1 MSIESGISFRMDAT
15 DGKSRF
21 LDVEIEIKP
30 PFTSNNLKMHFPRW
44 VPGSYFIR
52 EPMQYVTDL
61 TCSQEEKE
69 IPFSRKNV
77 DCIAIKIQNA
87 KCSITIKYKIL
98 GIELSCRSTH
108 VDSSHLH
115 MMPPFTFLLPTDGI
129 NSERMNKSHIITL
142 NAPKDWTTATQ
153 LNKINTENTIGI
165 TGEQSTLHIFSANNR
180 DELLDGILEA
190 NSNPNIEFDVDG
202 RKHILKLWDSGGYHT
217 EQKMIDQFVDDMKKV
232 IKEHHALFGIPNWGK
247 YVTVLHLTEKS
258 RGGLEHLNS
267 QTSMLPRTC
276 LIEGHIEGYRDLV
289 SLFSHEYLHQW
300 NVKRLRPKNFIDYDL
315 QKEVHTNLLWWFE
328 GCTSWLG
335 DMLCVRSGAWSE
347 EDWRKDFERKLK
359 RHLIRN
365 GMEHES
371 LSESSHDAWIHL
383 YRSNHFSREI
393 QISYYLEGELAIFCI
408 DAELRR
414 RSKGKHGIC
423 DLMVRLCEKYAL
435 EYSEVKNP
443 GIVYKDIRKELVSME
458 GGRNLGKMLDRLV
471 FNRKCPDVIT
481 ALKYYGLDLKR
492 TKKLEEKVAKSW
504 LGLNLSERDGKIIV
518 TSHRKDS
525 PLRNVM
531 MPGDEIISINSLRTT
546 KITKLKKILSN
557 LEPNGVDISFTHEG
571 IVHTKKVNLQIE
583 NELQGKLNGDGNKKW
598 RDYIS
603 TRSLSS

>member
-1 MSIESGISFRMDAT
+1 
-15 DGKSRF
+15 
-21 LDVEIEIKP
+21 
-30 PFTSNNLKMHFPRW
+30 
-44 VPGSYFIR
+44 
-52 EPMQYVTDL
+52 
-61 TCSQEEKE
+61 
-69 IPFSRKNV
+69 
-77 DCIAIKIQNA
+77 
-87 KCSITIKYKIL
+87 
-98 GIELSCRSTH
+98 
-108 VDSSHLH
+108 
-115 MMPPFTFLLPTDGI
+115 
-129 NSERMNKSHIITL
+129 
-142 NAPKDWTTATQ
+142 
-153 LNKINTENTIGI
+153 
-165 TGEQSTLHIFSANNR
+165 
-180 DELLDGILEA
+180 
-190 NSNPNIEFDVDG
+190 
-202 RKHILKLWDSGGYHT
+202 
-217 EQKMIDQFVDDMKKV
+217 
-232 IKEHHALFGIPNWGK
+232 
-247 YVTVLHLTEKS
+247 
-258 RGGLEHLNS
+258 
-267 QTSMLPRTC
+267 MLPRTC

-583 NELQGKLNGDGNKKW
+583 NKLQGKLNGDGNKKW